1 MSPVTELNEVVVR
14 GEAGNGAE
22 KEGGEEQG
30 DDVVFL
36 LSLFFCHAVISDQF
50 RDKTL
55 HISQKAGRRAMV
67 LIYVDTGAQSWV
79 LIIYLKGAH
88 QHLIHFVGLLHF
100 PVFVCASQK
109 SVCLLKSF
117 IYIHRHFLDALN

>member
-1 MSPVTELNEVVVR
+1 MSPVPELNEVAVR
-14 GEAGNGAE
+14 GQDGNGAE

-36 LSLFFCHAVISDQF
+36 LSLGFCHGVISDQF

-55 HISQKAGRRAMV
+55 QISQKAGRRVLV
-67 LIYVDTGAQSWV
+67 LIYVDTRAQSWV
-79 LIIYLKGAH
+79 LIMYLKGAH

-100 PVFVCASQK
+100 SVFVCASWK

>member
-1 MSPVTELNEVVVR
+1 MSPVPELNEVAVR
-14 GEAGNGAE
+14 GEDGNGAE

-36 LSLFFCHAVISDQF
+36 LLLAFCHGVISDQF

-55 HISQKAGRRAMV
+55 QISQKAGRRVLV
-67 LIYVDTGAQSWV
+67 LIYVDTRAQSWV
-79 LIIYLKGAH
+79 LIMYLKGAH

-100 PVFVCASQK
+100 SVFVCASRK